1 MILIKKKSMI
11 GVLSIHKQQ
20 VKKTPNH
27 HGTQQYC
34 LLYKK
39 SVGRDCKWKYHCSDN
54 CFGKSSNQASVLDR
68 LVGSLDNRSDEVK
81 YYQKTE

>member
-54 CFGKSSNQASVLDR
+54 CFGKSSNQASVKDVLGGAPGNMANT
-68 LVGSLDNRSDEVK
+68 VNN
-81 YYQKTE
+81 YQKT